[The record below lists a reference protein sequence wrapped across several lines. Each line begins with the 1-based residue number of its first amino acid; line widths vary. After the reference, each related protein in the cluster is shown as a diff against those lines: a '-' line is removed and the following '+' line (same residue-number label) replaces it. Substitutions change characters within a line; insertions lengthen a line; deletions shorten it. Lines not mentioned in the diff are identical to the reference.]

1 MADFL
6 LTIGFA
12 GNDRRDAAL
21 SQEGSDRI
29 GVVAF
34 VGEEFFDARDEAD
47 AFFRHHTIGSIA
59 GRQNEGPGPAEFVD
73 NRVNLAVLATFREPD
88 RLKLGP
94 PFPP

>member
-1 MADFL
+1 MTDLFF
-6 LTIGFA
+6 TVGFA

-21 SQEGSDRI
+21 FEEGSDRI

-34 VGEEFFDARDEAD
+34 VGEEFFDARDEAH
-47 AFFRHHTIGSIA
+47 AFFRHHAIGSIA
-59 GRQNEGPGPAEFVD
+59 GRQNEGPRPAEFVD
-73 NRVNLAVLATFREPD
+73 DCVNLAVLATFREPD